1 MEKEKLNVKD
11 KILLHLEKEERNM
24 AWLARKT
31 DIPYG
36 SLYSIL
42 VHRIMVLTDD
52 HLNKI
57 NETMETDFIN
67 D

>member
-1 MEKEKLNVKD
+1 MKKD
-11 KILLHLEKEERNM
+11 NQNAKDQILLFLEKEERNM

-31 DIPYG
+31 SIPYG

-42 VHRIMVLTDD
+42 VHRIMALSDS
-52 HLNKI
+52 HLKKI
-57 NETMETDFIN
+57 NKALGTDFTN

>member
-11 KILLHLEKEERNM
+11 EILLHLEKEERNM

-42 VHRIMVLTDD
+42 VHRIMALTED
-52 HLNKI
+52 HLKKI
-57 NETMETDFIN
+57 NEVLGTDFIN

>member
-1 MEKEKLNVKD
+1 MEKEKTNVKD
-11 KILLHLEKEERNM
+11 EILLHLEKEERNM

-31 DIPYG
+31 GIPYG

-42 VHRIMVLTDD
+42 VHRIMVLSDA
-52 HLNKI
+52 HLEKI
-57 NETMETDFIN
+57 NQAMETDFTN